1 MKSWRFPL
9 ISASSFSDHLLGAGG
24 GGGGGGGG
32 GWVLHLDQ
40 YHIGDGAGV
49 VPTPAAALD
58 IVEY

>member
-1 MKSWRFPL
+1 MKSWRFSL
-9 ISASSFSDHLLGAGG
+9 ISVSSFFDHLLGAE
-24 GGGGGGGG
+24 GG